1 MPGRKSYFEELQI
14 AQRYADL
21 SEDYFK
27 FLKEMY
33 ASEDKADKK
42 WASEQLAKAYTK
54 MIPQDFTSGGQPI
67 IVSFDNAFTSS
78 PEANSE

>member
-1 MPGRKSYFEELQI
+1 MGVPGRKSWTEELQI

-21 SEDYFK
+21 SEDYFA

-33 ASEDKADKK
+33 TSEEKADKK
-42 WASEQLAKAYTK
+42 WASEQLAKAYVK

-67 IVSFDNAFTSS
+67 NVV
-78 PEANSE
+78 